1 MIISKAVVVPTLI
14 LDLTMALTVGFA
26 LGYGVREWISRRR
39 RQGERR
45 RQDLGGGF
53 WR

>member
-39 RQGERR
+39 RQAERR
-45 RQDLGGGF
+45 RQDLGAGF